1 MKLLPLALAAAVS
14 AAAFG
19 SAAPALAQSG
29 DNGGT
34 GYGNRSQTTGAAS
47 DDDSDSGDYR
57 DRGHDQWRGQ
67 DRDRDGWRDRDG
79 AIMHRWMMDMMGRG
93 PHRAPPSAGASFRFQ
108 HGRDRVDIR
117 CPPQQSLDDCVRAA
131 GRLMRDLAAM
141 KHAASPSHDE
151 DGSDGTNGKGSGMG
165 SGSGMRPGATPDMS
179 PDRSGEGPTGNLDT
193 DGSRPGATTTPGTNG
208 TPDAAPGTGDRL

>member
-1 MKLLPLALAAAVS
+1 VNIMKLVSLALAAAMS

-19 SAAPALAQSG
+19 SAGPALAQNDG
-29 DNGGT
+29 GGAAGYNG
-34 GYGNRSQTTGAAS
+34 RSQTTGAAS
-47 DDDSDSGDYR
+47 DDESDSGDYR
-57 DRGHDQWRGQ
+57 GRGGWRG
-67 DRDRDGWRDRDG
+67 RDGGRDRDG
-79 AIMHRWMMDMMGRG
+79 AVLHRWMMDMMGRG
-93 PHRAPPSAGASFRFQ
+93 PHRPPSRGASFSFR

-193 DGSRPGATTTPGTNG
+193 DGSRPGATTTPGTTG

>member
-1 MKLLPLALAAAVS
+1 MKLLPLALAAAMS

-34 GYGNRSQTTGAAS
+34 GYGNQSQTTGAAS

-57 DRGHDQWRGQ
+57 ARGREGGRGHDGWG
-67 DRDRDGWRDRDG
+67 DREG
-79 AIMHRWMMDMMGRG
+79 ALMHRWMMDMMGRG
-93 PHRAPPSAGASFRFQ
+93 PHRPPPSAGASFRFQ

-131 GRLMRDLAAM
+131 GRLMRELAAM

-193 DGSRPGATTTPGTNG
+193 DGSRPGATTTPGTTG